1 MRRWRYII
9 FLIFG
14 IFMLGCIALAEEDYM
29 TDSGEIREVED
40 GEAMTDS
47 GEIEDVGDSGEYM
60 TDSGEVEDISGG
72 GDTHDDDTDFTGKL
86 EDDF

>member
-1 MRRWRYII
+1 MRRWRCII

-14 IFMLGCIALAEEDYM
+14 IFMLGCVALAEEDYM

-47 GEIEDVGDSGEYM
+47 GEIEDVGDSGEFM
-60 TDSGEVEDISGG
+60 TDSGEIEDISSG
-72 GDTHDDDTDFTGKL
+72 GDYPSNDDTD
-86 EDDF
+86 E

>member
-1 MRRWRYII
+1 MRRWGFII

-29 TDSGEIREVED
+29 TDSGEMGEVED

-47 GEIEDVGDSGEYM
+47 GEIEDVGDSGEFM
-60 TDSGEVEDISGG
+60 TDSGETEDISSGE
-72 GDTHDDDTDFTGKL
+72 DYSSDDDTDST
-86 EDDF
+86 E